1 MVLGLPALRGT
12 TEDLLRAQD
21 PTVKG
26 QELLPLAVHRDAKVR
41 AVVAA
46 RPDCPMGA
54 LIALGHDTDSRVLEA
69 LVRNIRTPSS
79 VIRSLAE
86 SRNRGVAQLA
96 LSRLQHS
103 FR

>member
-1 MVLGLPALRGT
+1 MARGFSDAPGASPEVQEALQP
-12 TEDLLRAQD
+12 DL
-21 PTVKG
+21 
-26 QELLPLAVHRDAKVR
+26 HR
-41 AVVAA
+41 
-46 RPDCPMGA
+46 A

-86 SRNRGVAQLA
+86 SRNRSVAQLA